1 MDFADI
7 FILGKAF
14 FFEAIGVLFPQNPNA
29 ASRKKGGKSRHYE
42 LFRASLIIN
51 KNSWIIDV
59 ESDMIYL
66 STGMFFDL
74 PSQNRKVNVDEKHKN
89 EMDVV
94 EVVLVVLPQL
104 GQHGAEYRCE

>member
-1 MDFADI
+1 
-7 FILGKAF
+7 
-14 FFEAIGVLFPQNPNA
+14 
-29 ASRKKGGKSRHYE
+29 
-42 LFRASLIIN
+42 
-51 KNSWIIDV
+51 
-59 ESDMIYL
+59 MIYL

-94 EVVLVVLPQL
+94 EVVLVVLSQL